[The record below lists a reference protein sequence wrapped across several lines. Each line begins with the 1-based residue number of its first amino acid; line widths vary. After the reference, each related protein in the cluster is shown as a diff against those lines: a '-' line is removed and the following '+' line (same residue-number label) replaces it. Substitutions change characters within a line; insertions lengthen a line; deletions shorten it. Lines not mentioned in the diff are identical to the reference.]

1 MTTLLPHTSRTTT
14 NRAATNS
21 SIHPL
26 LAALQREWRM
36 TAHRRAAVRQAH
48 TWGVPCGF
56 ESLDRLV
63 AATGWYAT
71 ADERHAAGRITTV
84 EVDAVMERLLV
95 AARTD
100 DLAARVVL
108 QRLLP
113 GLVSL
118 ARRWQRR
125 YDGDALAEVIA
136 AAWPVIRQYPV
147 ERRPRHLVA
156 NLLNDCEYHAYRR
169 SGRRMMVQVPVEER
183 HLDAADDRDHV
194 EPLHELFAVA
204 SCAGSLSA
212 HERRLLGLL
221 LSGRSLVEVAEA
233 LEVSERS
240 VRNHRDL
247 LVTRMRQAV
256 AA

>member
-1 MTTLLPHTSRTTT
+1 MTS
-14 NRAATNS
+14 
-21 SIHPL
+21 
-26 LAALQREWRM
+26 
-36 TAHRRAAVRQAH
+36 HRRAAVARAH
-48 TWGVPCGF
+48 TWGLPCGF
-56 ESLDRLV
+56 DSLDRLV

-71 ADERHAAGRITTV
+71 ADERHAAGRITTADA
-84 EVDAVMERLLV
+84 DAVMERLLI

-113 GLVSL
+113 GLVGL

-125 YDGDALAEVIA
+125 YDGDALAEAIV

-169 SGRRMMVQVPVEER
+169 SGRRLMVQVPVEEH
-183 HLDAADDRDHV
+183 HLDAADDRHEV
-194 EPLHELFAVA
+194 EPLHELCAVA
-204 SCAGSLSA
+204 SCTESLST

-221 LSGRSLVEVAEA
+221 LSGRSLLEVAEA

-247 LVTRMRQAV
+247 LVVRMRQAV